1 MYYNESKITYDFLP
15 LLPPMNTHNLG
26 KISTPTAAGDISNI
40 ASQTMIVGSR
50 TRAPDY
56 VLLRADFIIEKMQIV
71 SILGNTDRDIDQI
84 TIFLFFD
91 GLGIIFWEKH

>member
-1 MYYNESKITYDFLP
+1 
-15 LLPPMNTHNLG
+15 MNTHNLG
-26 KISTPTAAGDISNI
+26 KISTPTAAGDISDI
-40 ASQTMIVGSR
+40 ASQTMIIGSR

-71 SILGNTDRDIDQI
+71 LGNTDCDIDQI